1 MDEWRRHHGGSEAEE
16 WGKARGWSS
25 ASCQT
30 SASFVGIVKSPDK
43 LPNFR
48 RFCHPDKWGWRL
60 TTNSQARVIKTFS
73 KSLLASPNGPTTR
86 GNITCPLMNLFC
98 ADTNGPTNS
107 LSPFPTKS
115 SSSILFVKFLSLLL
129 YAVLCTLYSVLV
141 LANDLLCFGISSLA
155 SLLLWSSLVLQGW
168 YDLTSKNASSDNE
181 APLLSLILCLSAGY
195 SCASMPGTITD
206 WWHWGAVP
214 YS

>member
-30 SASFVGIVKSPDK
+30 SA
-43 LPNFR
+43 LPAIL
-48 RFCHPDKWGWRL
+48 PSWQMRL

-129 YAVLCTLYSVLV
+129 YAPVLV
-141 LANDLLCFGISSLA
+141 LANDLLCFEISSLA

-195 SCASMPGTITD
+195 SCASMPGTIAD